1 MGLGLWGSRE
11 QPRQAPPEGS
21 LCWEDLN
28 IVVLERGPDA
38 FSQRIFVQS
47 LVWFT

>member
-11 QPRQAPPEGS
+11 QLRQAPPEGS

-28 IVVLERGPDA
+28 VVLERGPDA
-38 FSQRIFVQS
+38 FSRRIFVQS